1 MNDSPDNTGSLSPRK
16 ELDTIVNLHGRQL
29 IDFLQDTDMIT
40 LYGTFAQDKENNI
53 VLSTSGRSVVDYAIV
68 QSACFDRFDGFE
80 VATVLN
86 LTEDLPVDIASTTP
100 DHSLL
105 FWNYN
110 LQDTLDAYSQQGG
123 TDSRKMGDRK
133 TQLKSFQCQPGK
145 MLFKPDSN
153 KDRAL
158 GALIQD
164 LDNLLAH
171 DISQNTPYT

>member
-1 MNDSPDNTGSLSPRK
+1 M
-16 ELDTIVNLHGRQL
+16 
-29 IDFLQDTDMIT
+29 
-40 LYGTFAQDKENNI
+40 
-53 VLSTSGRSVVDYAIV
+53 
-68 QSACFDRFDGFE
+68 
-80 VATVLN
+80 LN

-100 DHSLL
+100 DHSL

-110 LQDTLDAYSQQGG
+110 LQDTLDAYSQQAG